1 MNKKLQDRR
10 IAILGLGASNL
21 PVITYLV
28 AHDIRRLTVF
38 DTRQNP
44 PFVEHLPRGIDL
56 RLGPFSFE
64 QLREFELLIVS
75 PGLSIHEGAIAQA
88 LSAGIE
94 VIGDV
99 ELFAHEVRA
108 PVVGVTGSNGKSTVT
123 ALVAWMAQKAGIN
136 ALAGANFGNSVFDI
150 LSDEVEL
157 YVLELSSFEL
167 ETTRSLQLRAGV
179 ILNVSPD
186 HLDRYAGSI
195 ERYAEAKQR
204 IFMHCEHPIC
214 NRDDPRTYPGGRMSA
229 ISFGRDGHGYG
240 LVTHEGRTF
249 LACGGE
255 PLIAADELK
264 ICGEHNQL
272 NALAALAVCDCLHIE
287 RTAQYAGLMTFQGLA
302 HRCQKVRELDGITF
316 YNDSK
321 ATNVASTE
329 AAIAGL
335 RSRHRRGII
344 LLAGGQGKGQ
354 DFTPLRRYLGHE
366 IPCMFC
372 FGRDARELCDLDS
385 RHTRQ
390 VVNMRQA
397 LKEAYRMAAPGQA
410 ILLSPACASLDQ
422 FKGYD
427 ERGRVF
433 VSLVNDLAA
442 RDGNQA

>member
-28 AHDIRRLTVF
+28 SHNIRRLTVF

-44 PFVEHLPRGIDL
+44 PFVEQLPRGIDL

-64 QLREFELLIVS
+64 QLREYELLIVS
-75 PGLSIHEGAIAQA
+75 PGLSIHEGAIAEA
-88 LSAGIE
+88 IRAGIE

-99 ELFAHEVRA
+99 ELFAHEARA

-167 ETTRSLQLRAGV
+167 ETTSSLHLKAGV
-179 ILNVSPD
+179 ILNVSAD

-195 ERYAEAKQR
+195 DRYAEAKQR
-204 IFMHCEHPIC
+204 IFMHCDHPIC
-214 NRDDPRTYPGGRMSA
+214 NRDDPRTYPGGQMGA
-229 ISFGRDGHGYG
+229 ISFGRDARGYG
-240 LVTHEGRTF
+240 LMPHEGRTF

-272 NALAALAVCDCLHIE
+272 NALAALAVCDCLGIE
-287 RTAQYAGLMTFQGLA
+287 RTAQYAGLMTFHGLA

-335 RSRHRRGII
+335 RSHHRRGII

-354 DFTPLRRYLGHE
+354 DFSPLRRYLGHE
-366 IPCMFC
+366 VPCMFC
-372 FGRDARELCDLDS
+372 FGHDARELCDLDL

-422 FKGYD
+422 FRGYD

-433 VSLVNDLAA
+433 VSLVNDLDA
-442 RDGNQA
+442 RDGNIA